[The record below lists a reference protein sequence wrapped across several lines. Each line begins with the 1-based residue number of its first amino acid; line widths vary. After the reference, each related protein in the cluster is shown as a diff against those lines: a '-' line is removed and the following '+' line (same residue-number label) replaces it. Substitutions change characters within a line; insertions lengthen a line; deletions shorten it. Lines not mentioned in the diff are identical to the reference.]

1 MLTQQNY
8 QEFLDLVTDE
18 ITGDWLV
25 VGGALLGLL
34 EKQERITMDIDICPI
49 GEMTNDLRLEL
60 MNLAAKCGLPVEA
73 INPAADFFI
82 KQIPHWKTSIV
93 LLKKGQ
99 RGAIYRPSIEL
110 YFKLKLARFSQ
121 TDLQD
126 CLSFLRWHIENKTS
140 FDNKNLLDL
149 VKTESAKHSNANS
162 ATLVNAILKFLE

>member
-110 YFKLKLARFSQ
+110 YFKL
-121 TDLQD
+121 
-126 CLSFLRWHIENKTS
+126 
-140 FDNKNLLDL
+140 
-149 VKTESAKHSNANS
+149 
-162 ATLVNAILKFLE
+162 